1 MLHLS
6 GFSWRAASMSAVQLG
21 GVVGALGLL
30 FLGDVPTAWIPFGAL
45 AIANVSSLAFGFFMA
60 KRAAGPEPGPRI
72 ALADLAKAGRWLLVM
87 ALGPRL
93 SFFAASVIITVLA
106 GPEALG
112 FAEAARIAT
121 QPLYVLS
128 LGLEAVVR
136 PHAMV
141 AAAERD
147 AAAARKHRLVFY
159 PVMGGCA
166 VLFIAWCGFD
176 WVGNPFSYV
185 LPSAYEVEGLVMVT
199 ALGTL
204 ARGAVLPS
212 IAEMLGARIERR
224 LALVAIAVTPVQVVA
239 ALTAGV
245 SGAFARPVGT
255 VLDYAGRFAV
265 YERDRPQ
272 IYKGRPAP
280 SPT

>member
-1 MLHLS
+1 M
-6 GFSWRAASMSAVQLG
+6 
-21 GVVGALGLL
+21 
-30 FLGDVPTAWIPFGAL
+30 
-45 AIANVSSLAFGFFMA
+45 
-60 KRAAGPEPGPRI
+60 
-72 ALADLAKAGRWLLVM
+72 M

-93 SFFAASVIITVLA
+93 SFFAASVLITVLA

-166 VLFIAWCGFD
+166 ALFIAWCGFD

-185 LPSAYEVEGLVMVT
+185 LPSAYEVGGLVIVT

-224 LALVAIAVTPVQVVA
+224 LALVAIAVTPVQVAA

-245 SGAFARPVGT
+245 TGAFARPVGT
-255 VLDYAGRFAV
+255 ALDYVGRFIV
-265 YERDRPQ
+265 YERDRPE